1 MRAFAAAV
9 TLAIAV
15 TGGQALA
22 QQQTRKSSVSQLQ
35 AEIARDPNNPKLH
48 IALGLAYWDRNDY
61 PRALEAF
68 QHAVKVG
75 PRVAEAHNWLG
86 VALSEKADLPG
97 AISEFKQAVELD
109 PKYGRAYTNL
119 GAALAKSGDFTGAV
133 TVFRKALALE
143 PDSLAAHLNLGR
155 ALRETGDLDGALEHL
170 KVVAAADATTATVHY
185 EIGQV
190 LRQNG
195 DLAGAV
201 ASFERALELDP
212 ELREG
217 YYGLGLALKA
227 QSAALQKTR
236 PTLPPSPAN
245 DLYSNARAAMERGDL
260 GAAHEQL
267 VEALRVD
274 DRNADAHNLLGFILG
289 QQGNLPEA
297 LAHLERATALQ
308 PFSADAHY
316 NLGVALWY
324 NAAKDR
330 ALTELKQSVVLD
342 PACGACYA
350 FLGTVLREGGNLP
363 MSRASLQRAIAVLA
377 PTAAVYVD
385 LGITYLRAD
394 ALDRALGQFEAGL
407 NLPPSL
413 PAPDWDAAI
422 DGLRRAI
429 AAHPDQA
436 EAHNVLGL
444 MLGRKGADSAEV
456 AAEVREAIRLRPD
469 YAEAQN
475 NLGLVL
481 LQAGDD
487 AGAIAAFREAVRI
500 SPEYADAHDNLGA
513 ALTPTD
519 AAEAVRELET
529 AVRLA
534 PASVK
539 ALYNLAMAY
548 GVSPAPGPE
557 RQIEYLRK
565 VIELEPAFARAR
577 LGLGKA
583 LLQDGKPADAV
594 EQLQEATK
602 LEPDNGESHYQ
613 LGLALARAG
622 RRDEATPELQKGRD
636 LIAASDRSQNASLD
650 LTEGRAALAKGDL
663 PLAEAKFQRA
673 IRLGPASAEAQALL
687 GTVLERQGNSRGAL
701 TAYRKALEL
710 NPSEPAAQQGLDRL
724 TKISIS
730 VEDDSQIGSFEEAI
744 RQGKFQD
751 VEPLLAQYVTDR
763 PTSSWGWYA
772 LGYSQFAQQKIGD
785 SIRSLA
791 KSLELDIT
799 NAEAHKILGR
809 SLMIIGRF
817 DAAEVEFQQGL
828 RYKPDSA
835 ELHYNLGKLH
845 SIQDNWEPARKQFEA
860 ALEIDPSYVEAL
872 DALGL
877 ALEALGHDQEAVA
890 AYQKAVELNTARHGT
905 FASAPV
911 NLSAYYNRTGDPD
924 RALAFAQQALALD
937 PQSDRALFQKARAD
951 ERQGRLAD
959 AVDALNRAIA
969 INSRASSY
977 YYVLA
982 GVYRRMGWMDE
993 SKQALETFKRLDHES
1008 AELDKRR
1015 RGQGAAGTTAAPSG
1029 QQREQP

>member
-1 MRAFAAAV
+1 MRALAAAV
-9 TLAIAV
+9 ALALAV
-15 TGGQALA
+15 TGSQALA
-22 QQQTRKSSVSQLQ
+22 QQARSLPSASSRPRSRATRTTRSCTSRWGSPTGTGTTTRARSKPSS
-35 AEIARDPNNPKLH
+35 ARSRWDP
-48 IALGLAYWDRNDY
+48 AS
-61 PRALEAF
+61 PRRTTGSAWRF
-68 QHAVKVG
+68 RKR
-75 PRVAEAHNWLG
+75 P
-86 VALSEKADLPG
+86 
-97 AISEFKQAVELD
+97 ISPAPSPNSSRPSSSI

-201 ASFERALELDP
+201 ASFERALELEP

-236 PTLPPSPAN
+236 PAAPPSPAN
-245 DLYSNARAAMERGDL
+245 DLYSNARAAMERGDVP
-260 GAAHEQL
+260 AARDQL

-330 ALTELKQSVVLD
+330 ALTELKQSAVLD

-363 MSRASLQRAIAVLA
+363 MAQASLQRAIAVLA

-456 AAEVREAIRLRPD
+456 AAEIREAIRLRPD

-548 GVSPAPGPE
+548 GVSPAPGPAK
-557 RQIEYLRK
+557 QIEYLRK

-577 LGLGKA
+577 LALGKA

-622 RRDEATPELQKGRD
+622 RRDEATPELPEGPRPHRRE
-636 LIAASDRSQNASLD
+636 RSQ
-650 LTEGRAALAKGDL
+650 
-663 PLAEAKFQRA
+663 P
-673 IRLGPASAEAQALL
+673 
-687 GTVLERQGNSRGAL
+687 ERQPGSDGRTRRA
-701 TAYRKALEL
+701 RERR
-710 NPSEPAAQQGLDRL
+710 PAAGRGEVPAGDQARARL
-724 TKISIS
+724 
-730 VEDDSQIGSFEEAI
+730 
-744 RQGKFQD
+744 R
-751 VEPLLAQYVTDR
+751 
-763 PTSSWGWYA
+763 
-772 LGYSQFAQQKIGD
+772 
-785 SIRSLA
+785 RSA
-791 KSLELDIT
+791 
-799 NAEAHKILGR
+799 G
-809 SLMIIGRF
+809 
-817 DAAEVEFQQGL
+817 
-828 RYKPDSA
+828 P
-835 ELHYNLGKLH
+835 
-845 SIQDNWEPARKQFEA
+845 
-860 ALEIDPSYVEAL
+860 
-872 DALGL
+872 
-877 ALEALGHDQEAVA
+877 
-890 AYQKAVELNTARHGT
+890 ARHGPRK
-905 FASAPV
+905 AGQLPGRPDGVPQGARAEPV
-911 NLSAYYNRTGDPD
+911 GAD
-924 RALAFAQQALALD
+924 RAAGARPADEGLDQRGGRFADRELRGGNQAGQVQGRRAVAGPVRHGSPDIVVGLVCAGLQPVRAAEDRRLD
-937 PQSDRALFQKARAD
+937 PLPGEVARARHHQRRGAQD
-951 ERQGRLAD
+951 PGPQPDDHRPIRRGGSGVPAGSPLQAGFGGASLQSREAAFHPGQLGARAQ
-959 AVDALNRAIA
+959 AVRGGPQDRPVCT
-969 INSRASSY
+969 SRRWTRWGSP
-977 YYVLA
+977 
-982 GVYRRMGWMDE
+982 W
-993 SKQALETFKRLDHES
+993 KRW
-1008 AELDKRR
+1008 ATTRR
-1015 RGQGAAGTTAAPSG
+1015 RLPPTRRP
-1029 QQREQP
+1029 